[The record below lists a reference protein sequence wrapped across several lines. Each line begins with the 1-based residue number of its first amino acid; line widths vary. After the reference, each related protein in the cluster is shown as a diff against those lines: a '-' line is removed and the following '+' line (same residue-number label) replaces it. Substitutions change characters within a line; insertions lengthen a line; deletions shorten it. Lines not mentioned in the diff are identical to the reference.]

1 MLARK
6 EQTQPCIST
15 LQSMNVCSRNFT
27 AVAVIVAVTILVQ
40 ELAERLDRYPA
51 RERIAVQET
60 C

>member
-27 AVAVIVAVTILVQ
+27 AVAVIVAVTTLVQ

-51 RERIAVQET
+51 RERIAV
-60 C
+60 